1 MQIRSRFTLI
11 ELLVVIAIIA
21 ILAAMLMPALS
32 KAREAAKTS
41 NCVSNK
47 KGSLQAI
54 EFYLNDNKGFFAVRS
69 TANDAGKGVG
79 AYSNASLAWNSW
91 AVRLLRLGYVTSDLK
106 IVRCPSII
114 NIPDPAHGDYSYM
127 VVRDGNKWRN
137 YYEDALYSFGD
148 IYDTVYAQT
157 RNKGSKMFMICGYS
171 ISSKSQYFCWW
182 PDSNQI
188 NALYNHNDRSIAGWT
203 DGHVGSVTPQE
214 VRSECMNLVTHWIDS
229 AFTMRNY

>member
-1 MQIRSRFTLI
+1 MARPTTTTGSIGVIMSSVNAA
-11 ELLVVIAIIA
+11 ELAQKIGLQPVTIASGA
-21 ILAAMLMPALS
+21 NKSMLNPL
-32 KAREAAKTS
+32 EPV
-41 NCVSNK
+41 NP
-47 KGSLQAI
+47 
-54 EFYLNDNKGFFAVRS
+54 E
-69 TANDAGKGVG
+69 
-79 AYSNASLAWNSW
+79 
-91 AVRLLRLGYVTSDLK
+91 
-106 IVRCPSII
+106 
-114 NIPDPAHGDYSYM
+114 
-127 VVRDGNKWRN
+127 
-137 YYEDALYSFGD
+137 
-148 IYDTVYAQT
+148 YDTVYAQT